1 MEIKIK
7 ELSLIDYLNTVGSNV
22 NDLITKKK
30 VNERKVQ
37 LAISIIFLNYITND
51 TAEKSVLRDNIVIRP
66 TDDSNEVTTELYN
79 SLLHRY
85 PETLENK
92 MEDSS
97 FVFDYINFLNI
108 KFHEVDLIRGASYI
122 KEDKW
127 ISNKK
132 ATIDPKNDKG
142 EDNYCFMYAV
152 TVALNHNEI
161 GAPPERI
168 NKILPYIQK
177 YNWNRINFPSQRKDS
192 ERLEKDNTDI
202 ALSILSV
209 PHNKKTIK
217 LRYKSKY
224 NRTRLNQVVLLM
236 ITDGVKWHY
245 LALKSI
251 LTSDGCIRPTQSI
264 SILFNKI
271 TSSNTTNDYYCLNCF
286 QSYST
291 ENKLKVHELICE
303 NHNHCEVVMPDDN
316 IK

>member
-1 MEIKIK
+1 ME
-7 ELSLIDYLNTVGSNV
+7 G
-22 NDLITKKK
+22 
-30 VNERKVQ
+30 
-37 LAISIIFLNYITND
+37 
-51 TAEKSVLRDNIVIRP
+51 
-66 TDDSNEVTTELYN
+66 
-79 SLLHRY
+79 
-85 PETLENK
+85 
-92 MEDSS
+92 SS
-97 FVFDYINFLNI
+97 FAFDYINFLNI
-108 KFHEVDLIRGASYI
+108 KLNQVDLIRGASYI

-217 LRYKSKY
+217 LQYKSKY
-224 NRTRLNQVVLLM
+224 NR
-236 ITDGVKWHY
+236 ITY
-245 LALKSI
+245 
-251 LTSDGCIRPTQSI
+251 
-264 SILFNKI
+264 
-271 TSSNTTNDYYCLNCF
+271 DY
-286 QSYST
+286 
-291 ENKLKVHELICE
+291 
-303 NHNHCEVVMPDDN
+303 
-316 IK
+316 